1 MGTIIGSVTTNSN
14 TSLVLR
20 LSHPTFSIL
29 REHKS
34 PKINLKYQVLH
45 ILSSRGLNV
54 TLKLVLK
61 NKYDFV
67 LSTNNVQSMP
77 VVHLSI
83 IYFLFLLTIV
93 CFRIKSDLVESVCN

>member
-45 ILSSRGLNV
+45 ILSSRRLNV

-67 LSTNNVQSMP
+67 LSTNNVQSMS
-77 VVHLSI
+77 VVHLSKYHI
-83 IYFLFLLTIV
+83 FSLPTDYSLFENKIRS
-93 CFRIKSDLVESVCN
+93 C

>member
-1 MGTIIGSVTTNSN
+1 MGKQWGLVTQGSRPPWIIDMGTIIGSVTTISN

-67 LSTNNVQSMP
+67 LSTKMFSLYQ
-77 VVHLSI
+77 LSA
-83 IYFLFLLTIV
+83 
-93 CFRIKSDLVESVCN
+93 